1 MPLFKIQHITKYKYD
16 RPVRESANQIKVYPY
31 AHPQQEVQSHKVV
44 ITGEP
49 NVNLFPDFWGN
60 TVGWFMVNEPHRE
73 LIIDS
78 QLILNVKTAKNANP
92 ISVSKFSDWEILRGA
107 ISSDLKMLDLSK
119 PDSVHAKPE
128 IADMVND
135 LRHNRDTPAMFIQRC
150 SEYIFDK
157 FEYKKGITTVE
168 TTVDQILQYKSGVC
182 QDFAHVLLEML
193 RSISIPSRYVSG
205 YICPNQD
212 GVRGAGATHAWVEVY
227 LPAIGWVGIDPT
239 NNLWVTD
246 QHVVLA
252 VGRHF
257 NDCSPVKGTFKGP
270 ANQALSVLVSVG
282 YEDGHVFQE
291 DNAVKMTVESSDVVP
306 LFDYDEAAQQQQQQ

>member
-44 ITGEP
+44 ITGDP
-49 NVNLFPDFWGN
+49 TVNLFPDFWGN
-60 TVGWFMVNEPHRE
+60 TVGWFMVNEPHKE
-73 LIIDS
+73 LVIDS
-78 QLILNVKTAKNANP
+78 QLILNVKTATNSNP

-107 ISSDLKMLDLSK
+107 IASDLKMLDLSK

-128 IADMVND
+128 IAAMVND

-168 TTVDQILQYKSGVC
+168 TTVDQILKFKSGVC

-193 RSISIPSRYVSG
+193 RSTSIPSRYVSG

-212 GVRGAGATHAWVEVY
+212 GARGAGATHAWVEVY

-291 DNAVKMTVESSDVVP
+291 DNAVKMTLESSDAVP
-306 LFDYDEAAQQQQQQ
+306 LLNYDESAHQQQQ